1 MKIQYSLTLIASVAL
16 AIMSCRKTDKIE
28 DNKLTNNSE
37 SAGKEVKGSGWISAT
52 GWQPLLTKN
61 SFVNYFVIID
71 SNITPAIAIKG
82 LVVVYKKIGNTIN
95 TLPFEETAE
104 GKKISWIY
112 QVNKNGVSISKEGSS
127 DFTTKNNNDTF
138 FYYVIPEE
146 SLNILLNRGYPREK
160 LIQLSFINMKALL
173 KL

>member
-1 MKIQYSLTLIASVAL
+1 MKIYYSLTLMASIALV
-16 AIMSCRKTDKIE
+16 IMSCRKTDKFE
-28 DNKLTNNSE
+28 ENKPINRSE
-37 SAGKEVKGSGWISAT
+37 SAVNEAKGSGWITAT
-52 GWQPLLTKN
+52 NWQPLQTTN
-61 SFVNYFVIID
+61 SFVNYFVISD
-71 SNITPAIAIKG
+71 SNITPAISMKG

-112 QVNKNGVSISKEGSS
+112 QVSKNGVSIIKEGSS
-127 DFTTKNNNDTF
+127 DFSTKNNNDTF

-160 LIQLSFINMKALL
+160 LIQLSFVNMTELF